1 MMLHHEELCNLY
13 MSLNVVKTAVCRR
26 LQWTEHV
33 ARLRDIQNTCRMLMG
48 NPLGERP
55 FGRPKNRWEINIKI
69 YIREIDC
76 EDGKCM

>member
-1 MMLHHEELCNLY
+1 
-13 MSLNVVKTAVCRR
+13 
-26 LQWTEHV
+26 
-33 ARLRDIQNTCRMLMG
+33 MG